1 MFKKEHK
8 VDWIVLIIIGISLIF
23 LYGFNLREMLKV
35 ILTWG
40 FALIGFRLLI
50 EHNILNRINKNE
62 LKEVK

>member
-8 VDWIVLIIIGISLIF
+8 ADWAVLIILGIMLVF
-23 LYGFNLREMLKV
+23 LYGFNLREMFKT

-50 EHNILNRINKNE
+50 EYNIINRINKNSH
-62 LKEVK
+62 